1 MDSRIPFTEPS
12 PDSQTQADKPKEPE
26 PPATKPKA
34 TFEWPP
40 DCLWPFVDHKAGS
53 DT

>member
-1 MDSRIPFTEPS
+1 MISRIPFADPS
-12 PDSQTQADKPKEPE
+12 SDSQAQTDEPKQPE
-26 PPATKPKA
+26 PLVAKPKA
-34 TFEWPP
+34 TFQWPP